1 MDTQVSQPSGETR
14 ESKYLLLLISILA
27 LTILA
32 PIHREL
38 KVAEVAFIG
47 EGYLVHVLF
56 VVVMIFGVHAVSGER
71 LVRMLG
77 TSLWVVALVA
87 LVIKQA
93 AFDVG
98 TLGYDVVKTIGEVPL
113 LAGLIMLIWLIL
125 VDLFRAGFGMT
136 RDRLRG
142 AACTYLLMGLAWSLA
157 YSLVNTWVKGSFVKS
172 NELLDYAQR
181 AKLENV
187 DVEHMVYYSF
197 VTLTTLGYG
206 DITPVRPVAETLA
219 FLEAST
225 GQFYL
230 TVLVAML
237 VGQRLAAW
245 MAENRVSSPKS

>member
-1 MDTQVSQPSGETR
+1 MDTQVPQPSGETK

-27 LTILA
+27 LTILI
-32 PIHREL
+32 PILREL
-38 KVAEVAFIG
+38 KVAGLSFLG
-47 EGYLVHVLF
+47 EGHLVNVLF
-56 VVVMIFGVHAVSGER
+56 VAVLIFGVHAVSRER
-71 LVRMLG
+71 LLRRLG

-87 LVIKQA
+87 LTIKKA
-93 AFDVG
+93 AFDIGSLAYIVA
-98 TLGYDVVKTIGEVPL
+98 KTIGEVTL

-125 VDLFRAGFGMT
+125 ADLFRAGFGMT

-142 AACTYLLMGLAWSLA
+142 AACSYLLMGLAWALA
-157 YSLVNTWVKGSFVKS
+157 YSLVNLLAKNSFVKS
-172 NELLDYAQR
+172 NELLKFAEQ

-206 DITPVRPVAETLA
+206 DITPIRPLAQTLA
-219 FLEAST
+219 FLEAFT

-245 MAENRVSSPKS
+245 IAQSRS